1 METTVLSII
10 ELTTQVPS
18 LRKGFKSSITTS
30 TVASPMTPSTT
41 NVQSYSTATEVPSTT
56 TSTMPFSK
64 LPFFH
69 LAKTTSEPLFDD
81 ITSTTPSSILNDIT
95 STALLT
101 EYDVSSITT
110 KMPLSKDGKN
120 ANVKSTTE
128 VTTST
133 TIPEAI
139 STTTMTSSTEV
150 YATERDVASADE
162 TSLET
167 LDQKVNYS

>member
-1 METTVLSII
+1 METTVPSII

-18 LRKGFKSSITTS
+18 LRKGFRSSITTS

-64 LPFFH
+64 LPF
-69 LAKTTSEPLFDD
+69 AKTTSEPLFDD